1 YRFGP
6 LTPSARSGDL
16 IAGDGTK
23 NGLSRSEQKTLS
35 TTQNNRL
42 TGKAPYKSTANL
54 TTMSSSPLMSISL
67 KRWARFSEAKQRG
80 EAKGLEDAPIVDAA
94 RQLVPADR
102 GSDCFLQIGAGLPG
116 LDHYRSQPGQ
126 KTDLVIDR

>member
-1 YRFGP
+1 MASSPRINTQLGARQTLELRRKARLP
-6 LTPSARSGDL
+6 VHRPSACSGDL

-54 TTMSSSPLMSISL
+54 TANDVTGPDVQNWAAPRSPAG
-67 KRWARFSEAKQRG
+67 R
-80 EAKGLEDAPIVDAA
+80 EDYGAQLGDAA
-94 RQLVPADR
+94 ATTVVEVHKR
-102 GSDCFLQIGAGLPG
+102 
-116 LDHYRSQPGQ
+116 
-126 KTDLVIDR
+126 K

>member
-1 YRFGP
+1 

-54 TTMSSSPLMSISL
+54 TTDDVTAVPNFLMAL
-67 KRWARFSEAKQRG
+67 LRRNR
-80 EAKGLEDAPIVDAA
+80 
-94 RQLVPADR
+94 R
-102 GSDCFLQIGAGLPG
+102 
-116 LDHYRSQPGQ
+116 
-126 KTDLVIDR
+126 